1 MRESSC
7 DRIPITETRAS
18 TFRLLLQ
25 YIYTGKLNMRGE
37 ELLQS
42 SQQQQ
47 HVEALIDLLGCAH
60 KYGFVSL
67 QHAVS
72 DYLESILD
80 VKNVCAIYDIAA
92 LYALDKLERTCVRF
106 IDRNCVTLIRNQA
119 LLSLSQS
126 SLAQIL
132 ARDSFCAPELEIF
145 HVVKRWHEVNNIE
158 KPREELMSKLR
169 LQLMSLDELLND
181 VRQSNLLSSNVI
193 LDAIKLKHESTD
205 MDLKYRG
212 VLYPNE
218 NYASNRY
225 QALVVKGDF
234 RTALLDGDVSNYD
247 FDKGFTYHTIDDS
260 NQNSIVVC
268 LGNPSIFNEIKM
280 LLWDKDIR
288 SYSYFVEV
296 SMNEK
301 DWIRVIDYSVY
312 LCRSWQTL
320 LFKPVVA
327 RYIKVV
333 GVRNTA
339 NRIFHLVSMEVRYTT
354 DKYTLKDQLIVPH
367 YNVAS
372 VTRSAVVLE
381 GVSRERNALIN
392 GDYKN
397 YDWDSGYTCH
407 QLGSGSISIQLAQ
420 PFIVS
425 SMRLLLWDC
434 DNRSYSYC
442 IETSL
447 DQVSWTMVVDKREQA
462 CRSWQIVT
470 FEPTLVSF
478 IRITGTHNTA
488 NEVFHCVHFECPCD
502 QDVLARYL
510 EHLKVDQKQSNL
522 QSQPTT
528 LTSTQPQTQSQPLQT
543 TLPSSSSL
551 QAPTINSTPVT
562 NISNNENPSIDDEL
576 KTENVDMQIV
586 DS

>member
-1 MRESSC
+1 
-7 DRIPITETRAS
+7 
-18 TFRLLLQ
+18 
-25 YIYTGKLNMRGE
+25 
-37 ELLQS
+37 
-42 SQQQQ
+42 
-47 HVEALIDLLGCAH
+47 
-60 KYGFVSL
+60 
-67 QHAVS
+67 
-72 DYLESILD
+72 
-80 VKNVCAIYDIAA
+80 
-92 LYALDKLERTCVRF
+92 
-106 IDRNCVTLIRNQA
+106 
-119 LLSLSQS
+119 
-126 SLAQIL
+126 
-132 ARDSFCAPELEIF
+132 
-145 HVVKRWHEVNNIE
+145 
-158 KPREELMSKLR
+158 MSKLR

-354 DKYTLKDQLIVPH
+354 DKYTLKDQLIGNLTVIISRLNDIITEQSPL
-367 YNVAS
+367 Y
-372 VTRSAVVLE
+372 SA
-381 GVSRERNALIN
+381 AL
-392 GDYKN
+392 
-397 YDWDSGYTCH
+397 
-407 QLGSGSISIQLAQ
+407 
-420 PFIVS
+420 
-425 SMRLLLWDC
+425 
-434 DNRSYSYC
+434 
-442 IETSL
+442 
-447 DQVSWTMVVDKREQA
+447 
-462 CRSWQIVT
+462 
-470 FEPTLVSF
+470 
-478 IRITGTHNTA
+478 
-488 NEVFHCVHFECPCD
+488 
-502 QDVLARYL
+502 
-510 EHLKVDQKQSNL
+510 
-522 QSQPTT
+522 
-528 LTSTQPQTQSQPLQT
+528 
-543 TLPSSSSL
+543 
-551 QAPTINSTPVT
+551 
-562 NISNNENPSIDDEL
+562 
-576 KTENVDMQIV
+576 
-586 DS
+586 